1 MDPGLLRKLIAEA
14 LGTFALV
21 FFGVGSAVFGISVT
35 GPWGVALTFGFVMV
49 ALVYAFGP
57 ISGCHL
63 NPAITV
69 GALLARRID
78 PLDAAW
84 YAGAQVGGGI
94 IGAMMIKVV
103 VAWGNARDQTGVL
116 GANDYGTHVNAGG
129 AFLIEVLLTFLLVF
143 VVLMVTGHAATP
155 GLAGFTIGLAL
166 SAVYLVSLPLDG
178 GGANPARSIGPALW
192 AAHAPLAHLWLFIIA
207 PLLGGSIAAAAAE
220 LLGYDTHQPTLTGE
234 DEHLFYRDTARHRYR
249 D

>member
-1 MDPGLLRKLIAEA
+1 MDPVLLRKLTAEA

-21 FFGVGSAVFGISVT
+21 FFGVGSAVFGISAT
-35 GPWGVALTFGFVMV
+35 GPWGVALAFGFVTV

-78 PLDAAW
+78 WRDAAW

-94 IGAMMIKVV
+94 VGAMMIKVV
-103 VAWGNARDQTGVL
+103 VAWGKAHDQTGVM
-116 GANDYGTHVNAGG
+116 GASDYGAHVNAGG
-129 AFLIEVLLTFLLVF
+129 AFLVEVLLTFMLVF

-155 GLAGFTIGLAL
+155 GIAGVTIGLAL
-166 SAVYLVSLPLDG
+166 AALYLVGLPLDG
-178 GGANPARSIGPALW
+178 GGANPARSIGPALF

-207 PLLGGSIAAAAAE
+207 PLLGGLIAAAAAD
-220 LLGYDTHQPTLTGE
+220 LIGYDVQQPTLTGE
-234 DEHLFYRDTARHRYR
+234 EEHLRYR
-249 D
+249 EPAHHSSPD